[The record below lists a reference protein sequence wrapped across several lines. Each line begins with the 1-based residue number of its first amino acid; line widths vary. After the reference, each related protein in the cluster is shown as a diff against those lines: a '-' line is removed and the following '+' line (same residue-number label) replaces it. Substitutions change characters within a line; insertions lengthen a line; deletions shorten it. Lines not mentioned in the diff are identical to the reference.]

1 MGTANKST
9 STRPRARLAVAG
21 LGRMGTVHAENVAF
35 RCPSAQLAAVFDPRP
50 EVAARVASEVGA
62 TAVPGYDELLGDPAL
77 DGVVVA
83 APTGVHA
90 DLALRAAKAGKH
102 VFCEKP
108 LSLERDATLEVVTA
122 LKGAGVN
129 LQVGFH
135 RRFDPSFSAAAD
147 RARAGELGDVYL
159 FRASQR
165 DMAPPR
171 PEFLAGSGG
180 IFIDMGIHDFDAA
193 RWLVGEVASVSA
205 RGTALS
211 GPGFSEIGDFGTA
224 VVVLT
229 FAGGALGVLDISRVA
244 GYGYESSAELMGSR
258 GTVRID
264 EPFLRGYEWRSR
276 GVANRPLVQSFDRRY
291 SSAFVAELE
300 HFARSIIDGA
310 PPLVTGEDALA
321 AFDLARA
328 ADKACRLGQ
337 EVSMAPAGQ
346 VGKDG
351 AAVVA
356 AARPG
361 VPGRDR

>member
-1 MGTANKST
+1 MGTANKTT
-9 STRPRARLAVAG
+9 STRQRARLAVAG
-21 LGRMGTVHAENVAF
+21 LGRMGTVHAENLAL
-35 RCPSAQLAAVFDPRP
+35 RCPSAQLAALFDPRP
-50 EVAARVASEVGA
+50 EVAGRVAGELGA
-62 TAVPGYDELLGDPAL
+62 TAVPDYDELLDDPAL

-83 APTGVHA
+83 ASTGAHA

-108 LSLERDATLEVVTA
+108 VSLERDVTLEVVTA
-122 LKGAGVN
+122 LKFAGVN

-135 RRFDPSFSAAAD
+135 RRFDPSFSAAAE
-147 RARAGELGDVYL
+147 RVRAGELGDVYL

-193 RWLVGEVASVSA
+193 RWLVGEVVSVSA

-211 GPGFSEIGDFGTA
+211 GPGFAEIGDFDTA
-224 VVVLT
+224 VVVLS
-229 FAGGALGVLDISRVA
+229 FANGALGLLDISRVA
-244 GYGYESSAELMGSR
+244 GYGYESSAELMASR

-264 EPFLRGYEWRSR
+264 EPFLHGYEWRSP
-276 GVANRPLVQSFDRRY
+276 GVSNRPLVQSFDRRY
-291 SSAFVAELE
+291 SNAFVAELE
-300 HFARSIIDGA
+300 HFARSIIEGTA
-310 PPLVTGEDALA
+310 PLVTGDDALA
-321 AFDLARA
+321 AFDLAQA

-337 EVSMAPAGQ
+337 EVRMAPAGE

-351 AAVVA
+351 ATAVA

-361 VPGRDR
+361 APGRDR